1 MADTTSDDA
10 TQQTKNTRGF
20 YPTVRLVHRWAGL
33 IALAWLSVLGLTG
46 WILDHHD
53 WRWTHQWSVPDWVT
67 STRINRLVPGTVMRH
82 IQIDPANDQHW
93 VGASERGLWRTNDGG
108 ETWAD
113 ISFSGENG
121 HPQVFRFV
129 TVTDDLIYLATDDGL
144 WTLALDGKAAQ
155 PFALDNELITSLSEG
170 STNTEL
176 VGAVHHGRIFR
187 LDINQPNDVT
197 WIDVDEV
204 DVNGLPD
211 TVRFNRFVLDLH
223 VGKGLLTQPW
233 SILINDYGGIAMGV
247 LGLTGLLFWYLP
259 RKWKKES
266 AKGQLKKRQQVLR
279 WLYRS
284 HGPVIGILAIVP
296 ILYLSV
302 TGILVDHI
310 FELIDYGKTVRLER
324 ESLPPIY
331 QYESLEGEV
340 SYVVGYPGAPDKLS
354 ISTRFGVFTSEDN
367 GRTWDADQSLPRTGG
382 TDAGL
387 VNLLRE
393 GDTLF
398 VGVGTVGN
406 AYRPIRNSTIGDDT
420 WTFVEMPADH
430 LAMTDATR
438 SGDAWY
444 LKNSRMI
451 SKGNLGGEGNSVFEP
466 AGVPYPPLTGTTFFL
481 FLADIHTGNIVHTQF
496 IWFNDLVALMAII
509 LAITGP
515 IAWWKRKWM

>member
-1 MADTTSDDA
+1 MTESTAG
-10 TQQTKNTRGF
+10 GF
-20 YPTVRLVHRWAGL
+20 YAKVRVVHRWAGL
-33 IALAWLSVLGLTG
+33 FALAWLSVLGITG

-67 STRINRLVPGTVMRH
+67 SARIDRLVPGTVMRH
-82 IQIDPANDQHW
+82 IEIDPADDQHW
-93 VGASERGLWRTNDGG
+93 IGASERGLWRTVDGG
-108 ETWAD
+108 ATWSD
-113 ISFSGENG
+113 IPFAGESG

-129 TVTDDLIYLATDDGL
+129 TPPDGLIYLATDDGL
-144 WTLALDGKAAQ
+144 WTLARDGERAL
-155 PFALDNELITSLSEG
+155 PFALDNELVTSLSEG
-170 STNTEL
+170 SSATEL
-176 VGAVHHGRIFR
+176 VGAVHHGTIFR
-187 LDINQPNDVT
+187 LDTANPSNIT
-197 WIDVDEV
+197 WIEVDDVDV
-204 DVNGLPD
+204 SGLPE
-211 TVRFNRFVLDLH
+211 TVRFNRFILDLH

-233 SILINDYGGIAMGV
+233 SILINDYGGIAMGI
-247 LGLTGLLFWYLP
+247 LGLTGFMFWYLP
-259 RKWKKES
+259 RKWRTEKP
-266 AKGQLKKRQQVLR
+266 KGQLKKRQQILR
-279 WLYRS
+279 WLYRG

-302 TGILVDHI
+302 TGIMVDHI
-310 FELIDYGKTVRLER
+310 FELIDYGKTVRLDR
-324 ESLPPIY
+324 ESLPPVY

-340 SYVVGYPGAPDKLS
+340 SYVVGYPDAPETLS
-354 ISTRFGVFTSEDN
+354 ISTRFGVFTSTDSGN
-367 GRTWDADQSLPRTGG
+367 TWEADRSLPSTGG

-393 GDTLF
+393 GDTIF

-406 AYRPIRNSTIGDDT
+406 AYRKIEEEN

-438 SGDAWY
+438 SGDTWY

-451 SKGNLGGEGNSVFEP
+451 SKGALGGEGNSVFEP
-466 AGVPYPPLTGTTFFL
+466 AGVPYPPIAGTTFFL